1 MLFTTEELDSDWRAQ
16 GDSPKTAEDTIC
28 NIYIRPDTREELSQ
42 SAEDLICNIYIRPD
56 NRVELSQSAEDLI
69 CNIYIRT
76 E

>member
-42 SAEDLICNIYIRPD
+42 SAEDLICNIYIR
-56 NRVELSQSAEDLI
+56 
-69 CNIYIRT
+69 T